1 MRLQI
6 NHYDVG
12 AGVPLREMP
21 ILTKKKCFLIKSRI
35 SFHNFCKKCGLK
47 SAFLLL
53 QHIKLTGTES
63 NPLFFECLQHLAKTR
78 SISKLNLSRIVML

>member
-1 MRLQI
+1 MGYL
-6 NHYDVG
+6 DVD
-12 AGVPLREMP
+12 AYNFLREMP

-63 NPLFFECLQHLAKTR
+63 NPLFFECLQHLARTR
-78 SISKLNLSRIVML
+78 SISRLNLSRMAML